1 MTERRKVEQLTLDAA
16 LPERVTRV
24 CEQFE
29 TALRQGAA
37 PRLDAYLS
45 RVEEHERPVLQRE
58 LQRIQRDY
66 QLSSGAQGTAMGM
79 TSDDN
84 TFSEIPAVGASDQTL
99 PPPSRN
105 VKVTHV
111 PIGGQTIDQEPVAAV
126 SASEQTL
133 SPEEAAALSTDG
145 DTVGFGVAPAV
156 TVGGA
161 GVAQPTM
168 PGYEILG
175 ELGRGGMGVVYK
187 ARQLGLNRLVALKM
201 VLAGAHA
208 GEEQLARFRLEAEA
222 VAHFQH
228 PNVVQIYDIG
238 QHQGLPYFSLEF
250 VDGGSLSDKIDN
262 KPQTPLEAAAM
273 ITVLAQAMAYAHQNG
288 IIHRDLKPVNVLLTR
303 DGQPKIAD
311 FGLAKRL
318 EGDSTHTR
326 SGSIMGTPSYMA
338 PEQARGDTK
347 LAGPSVDIYAL
358 GAILY
363 EMLTGHPPF
372 VGATVLDTIEQVRTQ
387 EPVPPRTLQPNVPE
401 DIETICLKCLQKET
415 HKRYESMEAL
425 ADDLTR
431 FLKGEP
437 IKARP
442 IGNLERLW
450 RWTKRNP
457 RIAALSGT
465 ILILLIAGIVGST
478 TAAFTINR
486 SRAAAVKA
494 RDEADLNAQAAE
506 KARDEATRSA
516 QAAEKARDE
525 ASRNAQLAERQ
536 ANLAM
541 GVLQDLISKV
551 QDKLEDVPGNQ
562 ELRKEILDIALK
574 GMDEARKLNDAHPQ
588 AEASRAA
595 AYERMGRIYKQIG
608 KSEEAMA
615 QFQKVYEIVEQRFQ
629 QKPENVNRKHNL
641 AFVLRLLA
649 EMSMDLRR
657 DMAATLDYYKRA
669 LKLQEE
675 IVQRPKDVEG
685 SIEPTVAQ
693 AQLAETHVRL
703 GATYYRL
710 GEPAQA
716 LPHFRDAL
724 AIREKLVVPLSEKP
738 TREEQIRRY
747 NALQDLSRTWIAIGD
762 TSFRLK
768 DRTAAEDY
776 YGKAVDLR
784 EQLLKE
790 QPKAPFFKQQLGQV
804 LGMRGEFWLRIG
816 QFGKARADLDRAVTL
831 SQEVAKVDANQVDY
845 QRDLALAL
853 YRRAEVALEQKDASQ
868 AESDFRRCREIREE
882 LARKDPKNVRRR
894 MELMMVLAHCGEF
907 ARAAELAQTV
917 QKDTAKD
924 DNELLL
930 DVARTYAQCAV
941 AAGADAG
948 LRRDYLNRAVEA
960 VQTAVQHGFKDVVEL
975 ETQPDLTPLRSE
987 AVFQKIL
994 AQLGKRA

>member
-1 MTERRKVEQLTLDAA
+1 MTERRKVEQLTLDAT
-16 LPERVTRV
+16 LSERVARV

-29 TALRQGAA
+29 AALQQGPP
-37 PRLDAYLS
+37 PRLDLFLS
-45 RVEEHERPVLQRE
+45 RVEDHERPALQRE
-58 LQRIQRDY
+58 LQRIQRDHHN
-66 QLSSGAQGTAMGM
+66 LAASAPDAQMGTAI
-79 TSDDN
+79 DNN
-84 TFSEIPAVGASDQTL
+84 TFSETPEPTPFDQTL
-99 PPPSRN
+99 QVGSGR
-105 VKVTHV
+105 VTHLPV
-111 PIGGQTIDQEPVAAV
+111 GGQTIDQAPIAEV
-126 SASEQTL
+126 SPTEQTL
-133 SPEEAAALSTDG
+133 SPEEAAALNSGG
-145 DTVGFGVAPAV
+145 DTVGFAV
-156 TVGGA
+156 GPGTGPGGF
-161 GVAQPTM
+161 AQPQM
-168 PGYEILG
+168 PGYQIIG

-208 GEEQLARFRLEAEA
+208 GEEQLARFNLEAEA

-238 QHQGLPYFSLEF
+238 QHQGLPYFSLEY

-262 KPQTPLEAAAM
+262 KPQAPLEAAQM
-273 ITVLAQAMAYAHQNG
+273 ITILAQAMAYAHQNG
-288 IIHRDLKPVNVLLTR
+288 IIHRDLKPVNVLMTKE
-303 DGQPKIAD
+303 GQPKIAD

-387 EPVPPRTLQPNVPE
+387 EPVPPSQLQPNLPQ

-415 HKRYESMEAL
+415 HKRYETMELL
-425 ADDLTR
+425 AEDLTR
-431 FLKGEP
+431 FLHGEP

-457 RIAALSGT
+457 RIAALTGT
-465 ILILLIAGIVGST
+465 ILVLLIAGIVGST

-494 RDEADLNAQAAE
+494 RDEAA
-506 KARDEATRSA
+506 
-516 QAAEKARDE
+516 
-525 ASRNAQLAERQ
+525 RNAQLAEEAKREADANARLAEGQ

-562 ELRKEILDIALK
+562 ELRKEILDIAVK
-574 GMDEARKLNDAHPQ
+574 GMDSARKLNDAHPQ
-588 AEASRAA
+588 AEVSRAA

-615 QFQKVYEIVEQRFQ
+615 QFKMVYEIVEQRLR
-629 QKPENVNRKHNL
+629 QKPDNVHRKHNV

-649 EMSMDLRR
+649 EMSMDLKR
-657 DMAATLDYYKRA
+657 DMAATLNYYQQA

-675 IVQRPKDVEG
+675 IVKQPYDDEG
-685 SIEPTVAQ
+685 KIEPAVAQ
-693 AQLAETHVRL
+693 AQLAETHVRI

-724 AIREKLVVPLSEKP
+724 AIRETLVAPLSAKP
-738 TREEQIRRY
+738 TREEQIRYY
-747 NALQDLSRTWIAIGD
+747 NAQQDLARTWIAIGD
-762 TSFRLK
+762 TNFRLR
-768 DRTAAEDY
+768 DRKAAEDY
-776 YGKAVDLR
+776 YGKAVALR
-784 EQLLKE
+784 QQLFKE
-790 QPKAPFFKQQLGQV
+790 QPKALFFKQQLGQV
-804 LGMRGEFWLRIG
+804 LGMRGEFRLRTG
-816 QFGKARADLDRAVTL
+816 QLDQARNDLDQAVNL
-831 SQEVAKVDANQVDY
+831 SEEVSKVDLNQVDY

-853 YRRAEVALEQKDASQ
+853 YRRAEVALQQKDLSQ
-868 AESDFRRCREIREE
+868 AATDFQRCRQIREE
-882 LARKDPKNVRRR
+882 LAKKDPKNLRRR
-894 MELMMVLAHCGEF
+894 MELMMVLAHCGEH
-907 ARAAELAQTV
+907 ARAAALAEKV
-917 QKDTAKD
+917 LKETAKD

-930 DVARTYAQCAV
+930 DVARTYAQCA
-941 AAGADAG
+941 AADDADAA
-948 LRRDYLNRAVEA
+948 LRQQYLTRAEEA
-960 VQTAVQHGFKDVVEL
+960 LQAAVKHGFKDVVEL
-975 ETQPDLTPLRSE
+975 ETQPDLAPLRGE
-987 AVFQKIL
+987 AAFKKVL
-994 AQLGKRA
+994 AQFGKRS